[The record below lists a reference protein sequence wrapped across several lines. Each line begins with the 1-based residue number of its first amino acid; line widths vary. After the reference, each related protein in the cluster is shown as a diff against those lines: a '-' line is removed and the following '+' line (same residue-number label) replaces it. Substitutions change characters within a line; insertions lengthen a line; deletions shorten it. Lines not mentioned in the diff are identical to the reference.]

1 VAQDL
6 PPHLTMTLRRAVD
19 SVMKNI
25 IHFFIVLCAGLFL
38 FVALCPAACSKKT
51 ETSPG
56 VNPEKRD
63 LPDIV
68 RKNLLKEIPD
78 MKFRV
83 NADLGGK
90 VTYLGLDVDADVIM
104 PTKPFTLTHYW
115 KVKDYVDGFKVFTHL
130 SGGKKKGF
138 VNADHDPVNGKF
150 KPDRWAPGDIIRDT
164 HTVTIPGD
172 WKQPHVT
179 IYTGLFKGKK
189 RMKVTGPS
197 GGDNRVKAAVIPV
210 DIFEPRPVPET
221 INAVKTLEPPVIDGK
236 LDEAF
241 WASAVTTDSFV
252 HVQKPGEKSVQ
263 IRAKVAWDDANV
275 YLGVMT
281 ENTHLN
287 SREAV
292 RVLLDADGDGKDIVE
307 IRVDP
312 GGHVHDASKS
322 NTRVA
327 VHVDGTIDN
336 GKDTDKGWKLEM
348 AVPFKTTHA
357 GETGDLFRMN
367 IFHSRGEKN
376 GGAVSAWSAV
386 PAEGQNDPSL
396 FGFVTLANER
406 LQITGRKKSAY
417 PNVLLI
423 SVDTL
428 RRDHLPFYGYEK
440 NTAPFLGSL
449 AQKSVVFDEAVAAHT
464 NTSPSHASMITGLYP
479 SSHGVRRNC
488 DKLRNDVATLAEIM
502 EPYGYQRAAFVSG
515 WTLAA
520 KCCRL
525 KRGFEVYNDKKLP
538 DGHLPAE
545 KTFERTLEWLS
556 EIDRKR
562 PFFLFYHLFD
572 PHFEYKAPDEYARR
586 FLAPGKS
593 SFNYPMSYPNVRRIR
608 KKGPRPGEAQEYIS
622 RYDGEILYADHY
634 VGMLLEKLDEMGV
647 MENTMIVFTT
657 DHGETLDER
666 QPFFTHGGRAYDEQ
680 LRIPLVIHLPGNAGV
695 KGRRTHDVHHVDI
708 FPTICDF
715 ARLAKPSGLPGISLL
730 DIMKNNPKKEPRDL
744 FSHARPEPDHVSGL
758 EEKMVKEGLIS
769 VIRRFP
775 YKLIAYPTASGFT
788 WELFNLEKDAGEKEN
803 IAAENPVLL
812 KSLDE
817 SLQHWRHLTGA
828 DVIQPSTTM
837 SEDVKEKLRSLGY
850 MEGDQNPSGKD

>member
-1 VAQDL
+1 
-6 PPHLTMTLRRAVD
+6 
-19 SVMKNI
+19 MKNVM
-25 IHFFIVLCAGLFL
+25 HFLIVLCAGLFL
-38 FVALCPAACSKKT
+38 FTVLGPAACSGKKDNA
-51 ETSPG
+51 PC
-56 VNPEKRD
+56 VRPEERD
-63 LPDIV
+63 LPAIV
-68 RKNLLKEIPD
+68 RENLLKEIPD

-115 KVKDYVDGFKVFTHL
+115 KVNDYVEGFKVFTHL

-172 WKQPHVT
+172 WEQPHVT

-210 DIFEPRPVPET
+210 DCFDPRPVPET
-221 INAVKTLEPPVIDGK
+221 INAVKTAEPPVIDGK

-252 HVQKPGEKSVQ
+252 HTAGKENDKSSKS
-263 IRAKVAWDDANV
+263 RAKVAWDDANV
-275 YLGVMT
+275 YIGVMT
-281 ENTHLN
+281 KDSDLSGSE
-287 SREAV
+287 SV

-322 NTRVA
+322 NARAA
-327 VHVDGTIDN
+327 VQVDGTTDN
-336 GKDTDKGWKLEM
+336 VKDTDSGWNVEM
-348 AVPFKTTHA
+348 AVPFKTTRA
-357 GETGDLFRMN
+357 TGDLFRMN
-367 IFHSRGEKN
+367 IFHSQGEKN

-386 PAEGQNDPSL
+386 PAEGRNDPSL
-396 FGFVTLANER
+396 LGFVTLADER
-406 LQITGRKKSAY
+406 LQLPQREKSAY

-428 RRDHLPFYGYEK
+428 RRDHLPFYGYER
-440 NTAPFLGSL
+440 NTAPFLGAL
-449 AQKSVVFDEAVAAHT
+449 AEKSVVFDEAVAAHT

-502 EPYGYQRAAFVSG
+502 KPYGYQRAAFVSG

-525 KRGFEVYNDKKLP
+525 KRGFDVYNDKDLP

-556 EIDRKR
+556 KIDRER

-572 PHFEYKAPDEYARR
+572 PHFEYKAPAEYAAR
-586 FLAPGKS
+586 FLADGKS
-593 SFNYPMSYPNVRRIR
+593 SFSFPMSHPNVRRMR
-608 KKGPRPGEAQEYIS
+608 ERGPRPGEAAEYIS

-647 MENTMIVFTT
+647 MKDTMVVFTT

-680 LRIPLVIHLPGNAGV
+680 VRIPLVIHLPGTAGV
-695 KGRRTHDVHHVDI
+695 KGHRPHDVHHVDI

-715 ARLAKPSGLPGISLL
+715 ARLAKPSGLPGRSLL
-730 DIMKNNPKKEPRDL
+730 GIMKKPGKEKGLDM

-769 VIRRFP
+769 VVRRFP

-788 WELFNLEKDAGEKEN
+788 YELFNLEKDPGEKEN
-803 IAAENPVLL
+803 IAAQNPELL
-812 KSLDE
+812 NSLNS
-817 SLQHWRHLTGA
+817 SLEKWRHLTGA
-828 DVIQPSTTM
+828 DVIQPAATM

-850 MEGDQNPSGKD
+850 IEGDENPSGKN